1 MGEDM
6 GLRDE
11 VTADIKDAFNTDLA
25 DAVQPFTGSRT
36 VQGEPS
42 IEGILTNTVGSN
54 STIINYSGRGV
65 FGSYKE
71 LEVDNESIMANDV
84 KLTALQS
91 EVTARP
97 QLDDN
102 INGYQVVAVN
112 QGPASITFTIQ
123 LRKV

>member
-1 MGEDM
+1 M
-6 GLRDE
+6 GLHDQ
-11 VTADIKDAFNTDLA
+11 VTAGIKEAFNTDLA

-42 IEGILTNTVGSN
+42 IEDILTNTVGSN

-65 FGSYKE
+65 FGGYSE
-71 LEVDNESIMANDV
+71 FEVDNESIMANDV

-112 QGPASITFTIQ
+112 QDPVSVTFTIQ

>member
-1 MGEDM
+1 M

-11 VTADIKDAFNTDLA
+11 VTADIKDAFDTDLA
-25 DAVQPFTGSRT
+25 DAVKPFTGSRT

-42 IEGILTNTVGSN
+42 IEDILTNTVGSN

-65 FGSYKE
+65 FSSYAE
-71 LEVDNESIMANDV
+71 IEVDNESIQMNDV
-84 KLTALQS
+84 KLIVLQD
-91 EVTARP
+91 EITDAP
-97 QLDDN
+97 KLDDT

-112 QGPASITFTIQ
+112 QDPASITYTIQ

>member
-1 MGEDM
+1 M

-11 VTADIKDAFNTDLA
+11 VTADIKEAFNTDLA

-42 IEGILTNTVGSN
+42 IEDILTNTVGSN
-54 STIINYSGRGV
+54 STTINYSGRGV
-65 FGSYKE
+65 FGSYAE
-71 LEVDNESIMANDV
+71 IEVDNESIMANDV

-91 EVTARP
+91 EVTTRP
-97 QLDDN
+97 QLDDV

-112 QGPASITFTIQ
+112 QDPASVTWNLQ

>member
-1 MGEDM
+1 M

-11 VTADIKDAFNTDLA
+11 VTADIKEAFNTDLA
-25 DAVQPFTGSRT
+25 DAVKPFTGSRT

-42 IEGILTNTVGSN
+42 IEDILTNTVGSN
-54 STIINYSGRGV
+54 STIINYSGRGF
-65 FGSYKE
+65 FGGYSE
-71 LEVDNESIMANDV
+71 FEVDGEAIKANDV

-91 EVTARP
+91 EVTTRP
-97 QLDDN
+97 QLDDK

-112 QGPASITFTIQ
+112 QDPASVTFTIQ

>member
-1 MGEDM
+1 M

-25 DAVQPFTGSRT
+25 DAVKLFTGSRT

-42 IEGILTNTVGSN
+42 IEDILTNTVGSN

-65 FGSYKE
+65 FGGYSE
-71 LEVDNESIMANDV
+71 FEVDNESIMANDV

-91 EVTARP
+91 EVTNTP
-97 QLDDN
+97 KLDDV

-112 QGPASITFTIQ
+112 QDPSSTIWTLQ

>member
-1 MGEDM
+1 M
-6 GLRDE
+6 GLRDDI
-11 VTADIKDAFNTDLA
+11 TADIKDAFNTDLA
-25 DAVQPFTGSRT
+25 DAVKPFTGSRT

-42 IEGILTNTVGSN
+42 IEDILTNTVGSN

-65 FGSYKE
+65 FGGYSE
-71 LEVDNESIMANDV
+71 FEVDGEAIKANDV

-91 EVTARP
+91 EVTNTP
-97 QLDDN
+97 KLDDV

-112 QGPASITFTIQ
+112 QDPSSTIWNLQ

>member
-1 MGEDM
+1 MGI
-6 GLRDE
+6 RDE
-11 VTADIKDAFNTDLA
+11 LTAEVAAAFDTDLA
-25 DAVQPFTGSRT
+25 DAVKPFTGIRT

-42 IEGILTNTVGSN
+42 IEDILTNTVGSN

-91 EVTARP
+91 EVTTRP
-97 QLDDN
+97 QLDDV

-112 QGPASITFTIQ
+112 QDPVSVTFTIQ

>member
-1 MGEDM
+1 M

-25 DAVQPFTGSRT
+25 DAVKPFTGSRT
-36 VQGEPS
+36 IQGEPS
-42 IEGILTNTVGSN
+42 IEDILTNTVGSN

-65 FGSYKE
+65 FSSYAE
-71 LEVDNESIMANDV
+71 IEVDNESIQMNDV
-84 KLTALQS
+84 KLIVLQD
-91 EVTARP
+91 EVTDTP
-97 QLDDN
+97 KLDDV

-112 QGPASITFTIQ
+112 QDPVSVTFTIQ

>member
-1 MGEDM
+1 M

-11 VTADIKDAFNTDLA
+11 VTADIKDAFDTDLA
-25 DAVQPFTGSRT
+25 DAVKPFTGSRT

-42 IEGILTNTVGSN
+42 IEDILTNTVGSN
-54 STIINYSGRGV
+54 STTINYNGRGV
-65 FGSYKE
+65 FGSYAE
-71 LEVDNESIMANDV
+71 IEVDNESIMANDV

-97 QLDDN
+97 QLDDV

-112 QGPASITFTIQ
+112 QDPVSVTFTIQ

>member
-1 MGEDM
+1 M
-6 GLRDE
+6 GLHDE

-42 IEGILTNTVGSN
+42 IEDILTNTVGSN

-65 FGSYKE
+65 FGSYAE
-71 LEVDNESIMANDV
+71 IEVDNESIQMNDV
-84 KLTALQS
+84 KLIVLQD
-91 EVTARP
+91 EVANTP
-97 QLDDN
+97 KLDDV

-112 QGPASITFTIQ
+112 QDPSSTIWNLQ

>member
-1 MGEDM
+1 M
-6 GLRDE
+6 GLHDE
-11 VTADIKDAFNTDLA
+11 ITADIKEAFNTDLA

-42 IEGILTNTVGSN
+42 IEDILTNTVGSN
-54 STIINYSGRGV
+54 STTINYSGRGV
-65 FGSYKE
+65 FGSYSE
-71 LEVDNESIMANDV
+71 FEVDGEAIKANDV

-91 EVTARP
+91 EVTTRP

-112 QGPASITFTIQ
+112 QDPASITYTIQ

>member
-1 MGEDM
+1 M

-11 VTADIKDAFNTDLA
+11 ITADIKDAFNTDLA
-25 DAVQPFTGSRT
+25 DAVQPFTGSRA

-42 IEGILTNTVGSN
+42 IEDILTNTVGSN
-54 STIINYSGRGV
+54 STTINYSGRGV
-65 FGSYKE
+65 FGSYSE
-71 LEVDNESIMANDV
+71 FEVDGEAIKANDA

-91 EVTARP
+91 EVTTRP
-97 QLDDN
+97 QLDDV

-112 QGPASITFTIQ
+112 QDPSSTIWTLQ

>member
-1 MGEDM
+1 M

-11 VTADIKDAFNTDLA
+11 ITADIKDAFNTDLA
-25 DAVQPFTGSRT
+25 DAVKPFTGSRT

-42 IEGILTNTVGSN
+42 VDDILTNTVGSN

-65 FGSYKE
+65 FSSYKE
-71 LEVDNESIMANDV
+71 IEIDNESILANDV
-84 KLTALQS
+84 RLTALQS
-91 EVTARP
+91 EVTTRP
-97 QLDDN
+97 QLDDV

-112 QGPASITFTIQ
+112 QDPSSTIWTLQ

>member
-1 MGEDM
+1 M
-6 GLRDE
+6 GLHDE
-11 VTADIKDAFNTDLA
+11 ITADIKDAFNTDLA
-25 DAVQPFTGSRT
+25 DAVKPFTGSRT

-42 IEGILTNTVGSN
+42 IEDILTNTVGSN

-65 FGSYKE
+65 FGGYSGF
-71 LEVDNESIMANDV
+71 EVDNESIMANDV

-91 EVTARP
+91 EVTTRP
-97 QLDDN
+97 QLDDM

-112 QGPASITFTIQ
+112 QDPASVTFNIQ

>member
-1 MGEDM
+1 M

-11 VTADIKDAFNTDLA
+11 ITADIKEAFNTDLA

-42 IEGILTNTVGSN
+42 IEDILTNTVGSN
-54 STIINYSGRGV
+54 STTINYSGRGV
-65 FGSYKE
+65 FGGYSE
-71 LEVDNESIMANDV
+71 FEVDSEDIKANDV

-91 EVTARP
+91 EVTTRP
-97 QLDDN
+97 QLDDV

-112 QGPASITFTIQ
+112 QDPASATFAIQ

>member
-1 MGEDM
+1 M

-11 VTADIKDAFNTDLA
+11 ITADIKEAFDTDLA
-25 DAVQPFTGSRT
+25 DAVQPFTGIRT

-42 IEGILTNTVGSN
+42 IEDILTNTVGSN

-65 FGSYKE
+65 FGGYSE
-71 LEVDNESIMANDV
+71 FEADNESIMANDV

-102 INGYQVVAVN
+102 INGYQVVGVN
-112 QGPASITFTIQ
+112 QDPVSVTFTIQ

>member
-1 MGEDM
+1 M

-11 VTADIKDAFNTDLA
+11 VTADIKEAFDTDLA
-25 DAVQPFTGSRT
+25 DAVKPFTGIRT

-42 IEGILTNTVGSN
+42 IEDILTNTVGSN

-65 FGSYKE
+65 FSSYAE
-71 LEVDNESIMANDV
+71 IEVDNESIMANDV

-91 EVTARP
+91 EVTTRP
-97 QLDDN
+97 QLDDV
-102 INGYQVVAVN
+102 INGYQAVAVN
-112 QGPASITFTIQ
+112 QDPASATFTIQ

>member
-1 MGEDM
+1 M
-6 GLRDE
+6 GLHDE
-11 VTADIKDAFNTDLA
+11 ITADIKDAFDTDLA

-42 IEGILTNTVGSN
+42 IDDILTNTVGSN
-54 STIINYSGRGV
+54 STVINYSGRGV
-65 FGSYKE
+65 FGGYSE
-71 LEVDNESIMANDV
+71 FEVDSESIMANDV

-91 EVTARP
+91 EVTTRP
-97 QLDDN
+97 QLDDM

-112 QGPASITFTIQ
+112 QDPASVTFTIQ

>member
-11 VTADIKDAFNTDLA
+11 ITADIKNAFNTDLA
-25 DAVQPFTGSRT
+25 DAVKPFTGNRT

-42 IEGILTNTVGSN
+42 IEDILTNTVGSN

-65 FGSYKE
+65 FSSYSE
-71 LEVDNESIMANDV
+71 IEVDNESIQMNDV
-84 KLTALQS
+84 KLIVLQD
-91 EVTARP
+91 EIANTP
-97 QLDDN
+97 KLDDV

-112 QGPASITFTIQ
+112 QEPASVTFTIQ